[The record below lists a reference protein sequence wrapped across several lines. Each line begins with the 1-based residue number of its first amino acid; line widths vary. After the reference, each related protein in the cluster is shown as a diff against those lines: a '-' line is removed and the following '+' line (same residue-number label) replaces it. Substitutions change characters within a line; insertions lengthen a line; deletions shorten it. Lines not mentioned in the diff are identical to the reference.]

1 MGGNRM
7 NKLYIT
13 KIHLVIEAI
22 SYVLLIA
29 SIIVL
34 AVGSHGIDGEVAT
47 HYDIAGNADAYGSV
61 ASLFI
66 MPVIILFTSVI
77 LSLVVHF
84 FPLRYWSMPF
94 KVNLGREIK
103 VYRYMTLMMI
113 LIIFVMSAATLV
125 SSVAM
130 LKSNG
135 LLITAA
141 CIGMVVMMTMVMVV
155 MCILAGKANK

>member
-1 MGGNRM
+1 M

-34 AVGSHGIDGEVAT
+34 AVGSHGVDGEVAT
-47 HYDIAGNADAYGSV
+47 HYDIAGNADAYGSA

-94 KVNLGREIK
+94 KVNQERAIK

-141 CIGMVVMMTMVMVV
+141 CIGMVVMMTAVIVV

>member
-1 MGGNRM
+1 M

-13 KIHLVIEAI
+13 KIHLVIETI

-47 HYDIAGNADAYGSV
+47 HYDIAGNADAYGSA

-94 KVNLGREIK
+94 KVKQGREIK

-141 CIGMVVMMTMVMVV
+141 CIGMVVMMTVVMVV